1 MHLREAA
8 MKEVN
13 NMRDAEFAGR
23 FLADTISCRLQAQ
36 AAPLIVAVSGIDASG
51 KSTIARRAVQALAEL
66 GINAAIVSVD
76 HWHNPPEKR
85 FSAKNSGEHFYQNAF
100 RFDELFR
107 ILIRP
112 LRRLRELQVTIGLS
126 RMPGDNEFRHTYD
139 FRGVD
144 VVIVEGIFLLKRE
157 FRGYFDM
164 TFWIECSYQTALAR
178 ALQRNQEAQSGAELL
193 RDYQQIYFAAQKI
206 HREKDAPREHADV
219 VIENDRAAMA
229 ASPAK
234 PAAADTATAQKPLRV
249 PSRLAGFGL
258 RAKELELFDLWRFGR
273 AFAELECT

>member
-1 MHLREAA
+1 MEAA
-8 MKEVN
+8 MIEVN

-23 FLADTISCRLQAQ
+23 FLADTISCRLQTQ

-85 FSAKNSGEHFYQNAF
+85 FSANNPGESFYRNAF
-100 RFDELFR
+100 RFDELCQV
-107 ILIRP
+107 LIKP
-112 LRRLRELQVTIGLS
+112 LRKLRELQVTIGLT
-126 RMPGDNEFRHTYD
+126 RMPENKLFRHTYD

-157 FRGYFDM
+157 LRGYFDM
-164 TFWIECSYQTALAR
+164 TLWVECSYQTALAR

-193 RDYQQIYFAAQKI
+193 RDYQQIYFAAQEI

-219 VIENDRAAMA
+219 VIENDRAAMTASSARPVTAEAETA
-229 ASPAK
+229 ATQEPR
-234 PAAADTATAQKPLRV
+234 RV
-249 PSRLAGFGL
+249 PSRLAGLGL
-258 RAKELELFDLWRFGR
+258 RAKELELFDLWRFGK